1 MITKKA
7 KPSSTTTAKPTSKRT
22 PKAALKPTPNPT
34 PKPTS
39 PPLASEDV
47 ATILATG
54 SFAKEAKRAKSKK
67 AVHDASGFG
76 EPELATV
83 HECVGAALLMLPS
96 NLRTILG
103 DKDLRS
109 NALELETKEI
119 WVIVREAGVVAYVH
133 LPIIVK
139 ELEAPATALSDG
151 VVLLDITG
159 SPPNT
164 GEPHRSNTVAKAT
177 KSQGPSR
184 RSDAK

>member
-1 MITKKA
+1 MSTKKT
-7 KPSSTTTAKPTSKRT
+7 KPSSTTTAKPTSKRM
-22 PKAALKPTPNPT
+22 PKAA

-39 PPLASEDV
+39 PPRPSEDV

-54 SFAKEAKRAKSKK
+54 SHSKAEKQPKSKK
-67 AVHDASGFG
+67 AVQDAIGFG
-76 EPELATV
+76 EPEVAIV
-83 HECVGAALLMLPS
+83 HECVGAALLMLPA
-96 NLRTILG
+96 NLREILG

-119 WVIVREAGVVAYVH
+119 WVIVREAGVVAYIH

-139 ELEAPATALSDG
+139 ELKAPATGMRDG

-159 SPPNT
+159 ST
-164 GEPHRSNTVAKAT
+164 PHKGTLRRTSAAANSDVDAA

>member
-1 MITKKA
+1 M
-7 KPSSTTTAKPTSKRT
+7 
-22 PKAALKPTPNPT
+22 PKAA

-39 PPLASEDV
+39 PPRPSEDV

-54 SFAKEAKRAKSKK
+54 SHAKEEKQPKSKK
-67 AVHDASGFG
+67 AVQDASGFG
-76 EPELATV
+76 EPQVATV
-83 HECVGAALLMLPS
+83 HECVGAALLMLPA
-96 NLRTILG
+96 NLRAILG

-119 WVIVREAGVVAYVH
+119 WVIVREAGVVAYIH

-139 ELEAPATALSDG
+139 ELEAPATGMRDG

-159 SPPNT
+159 SPPNKGT
-164 GEPHRSNTVAKAT
+164 LRRTSAVANTDVDAV
-177 KSQGPSR
+177 KSQGPRR

>member
-1 MITKKA
+1 MSTKKVKPASTPTA
-7 KPSSTTTAKPTSKRT
+7 KTQAPAEVATTLTTGSST
-22 PKAALKPTPNPT
+22 
-34 PKPTS
+34 
-39 PPLASEDV
+39 
-47 ATILATG
+47 
-54 SFAKEAKRAKSKK
+54 KEEQQGKGKSKGKTK
-67 AVHDASGFG
+67 AMRADQDSFG
-76 EPELATV
+76 LAEPEVATV
-83 HECVGAALLMLPS
+83 HECVGAALLMLPA

-119 WVIVREAGVVAYVH
+119 LVIVREAGVVAYVH

-159 SPPNT
+159 SPSHKGT
-164 GEPHRSNTVAKAT
+164 VRRSKAPVNPAANVAAKAA
-177 KSQGPSR
+177 KPQGPRR